1 MLNIDTLTQVTDF
14 SKGEF
19 GKRFRLYVNNTEN
32 QKQTLIKVIDQIR
45 SSENAKGYFFFKE
58 SRLNN
63 KELFFVALFGKH
75 MLFFDQ
81 LELNC
86 ARQHRQTE
94 VEALID
100 HIKVD
105 DSKLYFNYDQ
115 LVLDDE
121 DMNTMSIDELHDWL
135 DFESCTQGL
144 NEDKFK
150 KAIKYFQY

>member
-1 MLNIDTLTQVTDF
+1 MLNIDTLTHVTDF

-19 GKRFRLYVNNTEN
+19 GKRYRIYINNTEN
-32 QKQTLIKVIDQIR
+32 QKQTLIQVIDQIR
-45 SSENAKGYFFFKE
+45 SNENAKGYFFFKE

-75 MLFFDQ
+75 MLLFDQ

-86 ARQHRQTE
+86 ARQHRQVE

-105 DSKLYFNYDQ
+105 DGRFYFNYDQ
-115 LVLDDE
+115 LLPDDE
-121 DMNTMSIDELHDWL
+121 DVSDKSINELHDSL

-144 NEDKFK
+144 NEEKFK
-150 KAIKYFQY
+150 KAINYFQF